1 MDNKEEDVF
10 KYAKAYGS
18 ACATLFALATD
29 AILSH
34 DESVL
39 GNIMKG
45 VRHCEKYTH
54 DSDLS
59 KSIEALPSS
68 LRTWMCAIEAPASQQ
83 RTTSSASSCGVG
95 WDAACERSR

>member
-18 ACATLFALATD
+18 ACATLFALAID

-45 VRHCEKYTH
+45 VRRCEEYTH

-59 KSIEALPSS
+59 KSIEELKKK
-68 LRTWMCAIEAPASQQ
+68 I
-83 RTTSSASSCGVG
+83 GG
-95 WDAACERSR
+95 IN